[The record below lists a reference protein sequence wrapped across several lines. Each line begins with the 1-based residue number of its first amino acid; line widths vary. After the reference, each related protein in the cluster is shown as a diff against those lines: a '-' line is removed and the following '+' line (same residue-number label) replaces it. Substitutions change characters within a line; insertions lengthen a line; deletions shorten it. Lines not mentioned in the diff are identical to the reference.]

1 MPSITIRPAMVGKFA
16 TVLEGVATAQ
26 GVSTAAVIRELM
38 VSAWGPNL
46 ENAPVATIPPVD
58 QVSPVSPVVKPD
70 KPDSQTRQSNPT
82 NPVSPLTNP
91 DALFGF
97 SA

>member
-1 MPSITIRPAMVGKFA
+1 MPSVTIRPAMVGKFA
-16 TVLEGVATAQ
+16 TVLESVAIAQ
-26 GVSTAAVIRELM
+26 GCSTAAVIRDLM

-46 ENAPVATIPPVD
+46 ENAPIAPVD
-58 QVSPVSPVVKPD
+58 QVSPVSPVVKPA

-82 NPVSPLTNP
+82 NP